1 MAVRGDEIAEGI
13 EARVREAIDKV
24 VGDIRSSIQDVREIV
39 DSQLNAAL
47 QSIQA
52 DAKGISLRPHLQ
64 QTLSDFEKDITPP
77 PPPPAPRGLDA
88 SKIKQAIQS
97 IERGKSQV
105 DVLNALLDQCLNF
118 GSRAALM
125 ILKGDQFGGWKG
137 IGFSAHG
144 GNDESVK
151 RFASSPS
158 LVPEFDQLLR
168 SEQVIAWDGGTFTAK
183 LGVSRAS
190 RAVLVPMVI
199 KDKVAAAMYVDA
211 VDSEVEKFD
220 QASIEL
226 IVFTTGLLID
236 TLAIRKKVPS
246 PSLSGTSPDS
256 SETQLFPNSVP
267 APAMT
272 PPVPRPVPP
281 APRPAPPP
289 PPAPVAPRVIP
300 APVAPRPVPPP
311 VKAAP
316 PPKPAAPAFG
326 EGAFSSSSFGG
337 ASTFGADSFGSGGPG
352 GFGASPSEAP
362 QFELDVPAQPK
373 PPMPPP
379 TPATPK
385 PPASNTFATAMIPA
399 MTAPP
404 AAPPRSSG
412 GALAGTDSPEKA
424 STQFIPP
431 PGIGRGSAFGGAQ
444 TEEGKKH
451 DEAKR
456 FARLLVSEIKL
467 YNESKVDQGRKN
479 RDLYERLKEDIDR
492 SRQMYEERI
501 SEDVRKGSNYFYDE
515 LVRILADNNA
525 EVLGL

>member
-13 EARVREAIDKV
+13 ESRVREAIEKV
-24 VGDIRSSIQDVREIV
+24 VGDIRSSIQDVKEAV
-39 DSQLNAAL
+39 DSQLDAAL

-64 QTLSDFEKDITPP
+64 QTLSDFEKSITPP
-77 PPPPAPRGLDA
+77 PPPSAPRGVDA
-88 SKIKQAIQS
+88 TKIKQAIQA

-144 GNDESVK
+144 GNDESIK
-151 RFASSPS
+151 RFTSSPNM
-158 LVPEFDQLLR
+158 VPEFDQLLR
-168 SEQVIAWDGGTFTAK
+168 SEQVITWDGGSFTAK
-183 LGVSRAS
+183 VGVSRAAK
-190 RAVLVPMVI
+190 AVLVPMVI

-211 VDSEVEKFD
+211 LNSELDKFD
-220 QASIEL
+220 QASVEL

-246 PSLSGTSPDS
+246 PSLSGTVPGPS
-256 SETQLFPNSVP
+256 STETHLFPKSAP
-267 APAMT
+267 APAAPRAASPA
-272 PPVPRPVPP
+272 PPPPPAPRP

-289 PPAPVAPRVIP
+289 PVQ
-300 APVAPRPVPPP
+300 
-311 VKAAP
+311 AAP
-316 PPKPAAPAFG
+316 PAKPAAPSFG
-326 EGAFSSSSFGG
+326 EGGFSSSSFGG
-337 ASTFGADSFGSGGPG
+337 GSAFGADSFGSGGG
-352 GFGASPSEAP
+352 SGFGATPSAAP
-362 QFELDVPAQPK
+362 QFELDVPAQPAK
-373 PPMPPP
+373 PQPAAPKAQPP
-379 TPATPK
+379 
-385 PPASNTFATAMIPA
+385 STFATAMIPA
-399 MTAPP
+399 MNAPP
-404 AAPPRSSG
+404 AAAPPRSSG
-412 GALAGTDSPEKA
+412 GALAGTGSPDKV

-431 PGIGRGSAFGGAQ
+431 AGMSRGAAFGGSQ
-444 TEEGKKH
+444 TEDGKKH
-451 DEAKR
+451 DEARR

-501 SEDVRKGSNYFYDE
+501 SEDVRKSSNYFYDE

-525 EVLGL
+525 DVLGL

>member
-13 EARVREAIDKV
+13 ESRVREAIDKV

-64 QTLSDFEKDITPP
+64 QTLSDFEKTITPP

-88 SKIKQAIQS
+88 TKIKRAIQS
-97 IERGKSQV
+97 IERGRSQV

-144 GNDESVK
+144 GNDESIK
-151 RFASSPS
+151 RFTSSPNM
-158 LVPEFDQLLR
+158 VPEFDLLLR
-168 SEQVIAWDGGTFTAK
+168 SEQVVAWDGGSFTAK
-183 LGVSRAS
+183 LGVSRAA

-211 VDSEVEKFD
+211 IQSEVDKFD
-220 QASIEL
+220 QASVEL

-246 PSLSGTSPDS
+246 PSLSGSSPDAS
-256 SETQLFPNSVP
+256 STETQLFPQAVPTPVYAPPKP
-267 APAMT
+267 AP
-272 PPVPRPVPP
+272 PPPP
-281 APRPAPPP
+281 PAAPRPAPPP
-289 PPAPVAPRVIP
+289 VQ
-300 APVAPRPVPPP
+300 
-311 VKAAP
+311 AAP
-316 PPKPAAPAFG
+316 PPKPAPPAFG
-326 EGAFSSSSFGG
+326 EGAFSPGSFGG
-337 ASTFGADSFGSGGPG
+337 GSAFGADSLGSGTPG
-352 GFGASPSEAP
+352 GFGAPSPAAP
-362 QFELDVPAQPK
+362 QFELDVPAAPK
-373 PPMPPP
+373 PKPAQPAVKPQPP
-379 TPATPK
+379 
-385 PPASNTFATAMIPA
+385 SSFATAMIPA
-399 MTAPP
+399 VTAPP
-404 AAPPRSSG
+404 AVPPRTSAS
-412 GALAGTDSPEKA
+412 GALAGTDSEKG

-431 PGIGRGSAFGGAQ
+431 PGLSRGSALGGSQ

-451 DEAKR
+451 DEARR

-467 YNESKVDQGRKN
+467 YNEAKVDQGRKN

-501 SEDVRKGSNYFYDE
+501 SEDVRKASNYFYDE

-525 EVLGL
+525 DLLGL

>member
-24 VGDIRSSIQDVREIV
+24 VGDIRSSIQDVKEVV

-52 DAKGISLRPHLQ
+52 DAKGISLRPYLL
-64 QTLSDFEKDITPP
+64 QTLSDFERDITPP
-77 PPPPAPRGLDA
+77 APPPAPRGLDA

-151 RFASSPS
+151 RFTSSPNM
-158 LVPEFDQLLR
+158 VPELDQLLR
-168 SEQVIAWDGGTFTAK
+168 SEQVVAWDGGSLTAK
-183 LGVSRAS
+183 LGVSRA
-190 RAVLVPMVI
+190 AKALLVPMVI
-199 KDKVAAAMYVDA
+199 KDKVAAAMYVD
-211 VDSEVEKFD
+211 VLDSELGKFD
-220 QASIEL
+220 QASVEL

-246 PSLSGTSPDS
+246 PSLSGAAHDPAAT
-256 SETQLFPNSVP
+256 ETQLFSRPIP
-267 APAMT
+267 APVMA
-272 PPVPRPVPP
+272 PAVPKPP
-281 APRPAPPP
+281 APTPPPP
-289 PPAPVAPRVIP
+289 PPAP
-300 APVAPRPVPPP
+300 PRPVPPP
-311 VKAAP
+311 VQAAP
-316 PPKPAAPAFG
+316 PRRPPAPPPPRPPAAPPG
-326 EGAFSSSSFGG
+326 ESAFSSSSFGG
-337 ASTFGADSFGSGGPG
+337 ASAFGADSFGSGAGS
-352 GFGASPSEAP
+352 GFGSPSSGAP
-362 QFELDVPAQPK
+362 QFELDVPAAPPKAQPAPVMAK
-373 PPMPPP
+373 PQPSS
-379 TPATPK
+379 A
-385 PPASNTFATAMIPA
+385 FATAMIPA

-404 AAPPRSSG
+404 AAPPRASSG
-412 GALAGTDSPEKA
+412 GALAGTDSPDKI

-431 PGIGRGSAFGGAQ
+431 PGMGRGSAFGGSQ
-444 TEEGKKH
+444 TEDGKKH
-451 DEAKR
+451 DEARR

-501 SEDVRKGSNYFYDE
+501 TEEVRKGSNYFYDE